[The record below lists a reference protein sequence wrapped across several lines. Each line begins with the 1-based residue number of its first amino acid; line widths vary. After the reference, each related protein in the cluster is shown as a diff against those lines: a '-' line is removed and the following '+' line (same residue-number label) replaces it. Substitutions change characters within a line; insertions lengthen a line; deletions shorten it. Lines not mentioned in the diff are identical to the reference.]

1 MFDSL
6 PRGRRSASAS
16 GRTTS
21 IRGRRSLH
29 SVTWWDRCLGDLS
42 RPEVPTGREEL
53 GFLVGSA
60 AVIVAVAQLTDP
72 GTAVDLLLL
81 TPAVVAFV
89 LRGLVPW
96 LLAEVFAL
104 VVVLSVA
111 AAVGR
116 DGNLEGAFFLPV
128 MAVLYASWFLSSQL
142 RALAVLAVA
151 AAAPYVVAH
160 VLVPDDRLGWT
171 AWTSAC
177 IFTYALGSTLRKQ
190 RLLIDQLREAR
201 EALAEQAVAEERR
214 RIARELHD
222 LAGHTLAAV
231 LLHVTGA
238 RHVLRR
244 DFDEAERA
252 LLDAETVGR
261 SSLDQIRATVAAL
274 RTDERGTDRALA
286 GSADLMPLVEEYRR
300 AGITITADTAPEA
313 VAIDGPTGTALH
325 RIAREALAN
334 VARHAPGNEVRVRVD
349 RGPTT
354 VTLVVTDRG
363 HPAEPPAA
371 GAGHFGLVGMNERA
385 RALGGEL
392 EAGPTSDGW
401 RVEAH
406 LPLVP
411 SAPQPQVL
419 R

>member
-1 MFDSL
+1 M
-6 PRGRRSASAS
+6 RGRRSV
-16 GRTTS
+16 G
-21 IRGRRSLH
+21 G
-29 SVTWWDRCLGDLS
+29 VTWWDRCLADLN

-60 AVIVAVAQLTDP
+60 TVIVAVAQVTDP

-81 TPAVVAFV
+81 SPAVAAFV

-116 DGNLEGAFFLPV
+116 DGNLEGAFFLVV

-151 AAAPYVVAH
+151 AATPYVVAH
-160 VLVPDDRLGWT
+160 VLVPDEGIGWT

-177 IFTYALGSTLRKQ
+177 IFIYALGSTLRKQ
-190 RLLIDQLREAR
+190 RLLIEQLRDAR

-244 DFDEAERA
+244 DVDDAERA
-252 LLDAETVGR
+252 LLEAEAVGR

-274 RTDERGTDRALA
+274 RTDERGTDPALA
-286 GSADLMPLVEEYRR
+286 GSADLLPLVEEYRR
-300 AGITITADTAPEA
+300 AGVAITAAIAPEIA
-313 VAIDGPTGTALH
+313 AIEGPAGTALH

-334 VARHAPGNEVRVRVD
+334 VARHAPGNDVRMAID
-349 RGPTT
+349 LGPAT
-354 VTLVVTDRG
+354 VTLVVTDHG
-363 HPAEPPAA
+363 QPARPAA
-371 GAGHFGLVGMNERA
+371 TGAGHFGLVGMGERA

-392 EAGPTSDGW
+392 LAGPTADGW
-401 RVEAH
+401 RVEAR

-411 SAPQPQVL
+411 TPAPSEVV